1 MAENPFAHLGQGMLG
16 SDVGF
21 AQKAMKGSGSSGQT
35 GPLSKLI
42 GKGLDW
48 LADEIS
54 GKKPPEGAVPSPE
67 QVNPVMSPQPVPPVN
82 YGFSGSLN
90 MPQASAPVAPY
101 SQVEPVNAETT
112 APTDNSQFTVGGYR
126 KFLRPQGFGTPQQ

>member
-1 MAENPFAHLGQGMLG
+1 MADNNPFAHLGQGMLG

-21 AQKAMKGSGSSGQT
+21 AQKAMKGSSSS

-42 GKGLDW
+42 GKGIDW

-54 GKKPPEGAVPSPE
+54 GKKQPEGAVPSPD
-67 QVNPVMSPQPVPPVN
+67 QINPVMAPQPVPPVN

-90 MPQASAPVAPY
+90 MSQANAPVAPY
-101 SQVEPVNAETT
+101 SQVEPVNAETA
-112 APTDNSQFTVGGYR
+112 APTDNSQLTVGGYR